1 MGTGYLIGGSGGG
14 SLWETTGTRREK
26 KSRGGGSGTRQEAAK
41 SKLHPLGE
49 FVLGLHLSH
58 SFQVTDY
65 LL

>member
-1 MGTGYLIGGSGGG
+1 MVVQGEAASGKPLGP
-14 SLWETTGTRREK
+14 REK
-26 KSRGGGSGTRQEAAK
+26 KRAGEVAVGPERRLPK

-58 SFQVTDY
+58 SFQIIDY